1 MLIWVQ
7 IDKRLQQLMN
17 FDRVTSYSKQKDSL
31 QKELASFLA
40 AIPGKPNLA
49 TVTPRDL
56 CRFLIFKDRYGKIQ
70 VHRNGC
76 MFLGQRGSHPCG
88 CTSRLSYKT
97 VDSYIAKLRS
107 IFHANGRDGEWDKRL
122 GLGNPA
128 ADKMLKDYLRL
139 VTAEQLQA
147 TIIPKQATPFFHGG

>member
-88 CTSRLSYKT
+88 
-97 VDSYIAKLRS
+97 
-107 IFHANGRDGEWDKRL
+107 
-122 GLGNPA
+122 
-128 ADKMLKDYLRL
+128 
-139 VTAEQLQA
+139 
-147 TIIPKQATPFFHGG
+147 